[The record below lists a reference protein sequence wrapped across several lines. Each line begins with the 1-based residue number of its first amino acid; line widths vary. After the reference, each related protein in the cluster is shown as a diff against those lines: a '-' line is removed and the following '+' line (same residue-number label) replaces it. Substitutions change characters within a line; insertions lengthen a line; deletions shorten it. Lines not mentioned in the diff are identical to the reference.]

1 MKNKFLLLHLFLFI
15 LSVLTIACSA
25 NPEITQEPV
34 PSDQTTTA
42 VTTATPSLEP
52 AVDYSTL
59 SEEELASLITGTAS
73 QVTTTAS
80 QIKTAVT
87 TPTLTNEEI
96 IDNLTTL
103 QADIYL
109 IDALIDVYTEMYTEI
124 AGETI
129 TGLLVIDDNLNK
141 TAVYSNEVLAIL
153 QQDQDA
159 SSETTGQLA
168 EAIAALETQAAET
181 QTQAAKW
188 FSDVQT
194 QIEARE
200 KRYANTPPQLGKV
213 AYNRIDAF
221 TQAHDF
227 MDAFTEALEDGKF
240 SPAELAEISELAATA
255 ESSLYNT
262 GDPQLINHARQI
274 DDLAS
279 HAYRGEWTQASDGLF
294 ELRISLPGRPK
305 S

>member
-1 MKNKFLLLHLFLFI
+1 MNNKFLLLHLFLFI
-15 LSVLTIACSA
+15 LTVLAVACGA

-42 VTTATPSLEP
+42 VTTATPSPEP
-52 AVDYSTL
+52 AVDYNSL
-59 SEEELASLITGTAS
+59 SEEERASLIADTAS
-73 QVTTTAS
+73 RVAATAS
-80 QIKTAVT
+80 QIKTAVNA
-87 TPTLTNEEI
+87 PTLTNEELA
-96 IDNLTTL
+96 DTLTTL
-103 QADIYL
+103 QADIDL
-109 IDALIDVYTEMYTEI
+109 IDALIDVYTEMYAEL
-124 AGETI
+124 AGEAI
-129 TGLLVIDDNLNK
+129 TGLLVIDDNLNE
-141 TAVYSNEVLAIL
+141 TAVYTNELLASL
-153 QQDQDA
+153 QKDPTL
-159 SSETTGQLA
+159 SSETNGQLTA
-168 EAIAALETQAAET
+168 AITALETQTAET
-181 QTQAAKW
+181 RTQAAKW
-188 FSDVQT
+188 FSAVQT
-194 QIEARE
+194 EIEARE

-255 ESSLYNT
+255 KSSLYNT

-279 HAYRGEWTQASDGLF
+279 RAYRGEWMQASDGLF
-294 ELRISLPGRPK
+294 ELRISLPRRPE